1 VSLWEGAAVSA
12 AVTPPVSPAA
22 EQLTAGGTRPRRRW
36 EVWRSPAGQ
45 PGWARPA
52 LLAVAALAAV
62 LYAWNIASVDFAPYY
77 SVAVKSMS
85 ESWKALFYGAFD
97 PAATITI
104 DKLAGAF
111 VPQALS
117 ARVFGFYP
125 WALALPQVVEG
136 VVTVLVMYRAVRRW
150 AGEVPGLLAALLLT
164 LTPIAASV
172 FGHPME
178 DGALT
183 MCLVLAADAWQRAVE
198 TGRLRSLVL
207 SGVWVGLGFQAKML
221 QAWMIL
227 PALFIGYLVAVP
239 WPGSGEMT
247 PEVPSWD
254 LTEEQALASGPRLVT
269 RLWQLAVAG
278 IVMLGVSLSWVLM
291 ITLTPAAD
299 RPYVDGSTDNS
310 VIAAVFGYNGVERFG
325 ISFRGAV
332 ASGPGISAG
341 SEPGGSSNPFGLP
354 TGVFKLLS
362 GWYGPQAGWLYPLA
376 GLGLVAGLYLT
387 RWARRGNPVRCALLM
402 WGIWLCT
409 AGLVFSVMTTIPH
422 TAYLAMLAPP
432 VAALAAAGIYMLV
445 LVYRA
450 GRPSGWLLPVAVV
463 VEVLWADFLWRSYRG
478 FLPWALT
485 AAGVAAVVAAALLVT
500 ARLVRRF
507 PRRVADV
514 ALGLGIAAM
523 LAAPAT
529 WTASVLDVK
538 YAGTSFDASA
548 GPPQGHGLFSA
559 LRGPVLGEAFGS
571 TQTLT
576 PQTQA
581 IYDYVS
587 SHRDGATYLLAVP
600 SWTEASR
607 FIMASGQ
614 EAMPLGGFSGTV
626 RTPTLARVQYLVRT
640 GQLRFFWFGWFGGVG
655 TGGADLESGTVG
667 AIVSWVRGS
676 CTQVPAAAYGNPPD
690 DFGGA
695 FGGATLYECT
705 SAPNP

>member
-1 VSLWEGAAVSA
+1 MSA
-12 AVTPPVSPAA
+12 AVTPPVTPATQRA
-22 EQLTAGGTRPRRRW
+22 SSGVTRPRRRW
-36 EVWRSPAGQ
+36 QVWRSPAGQ

-62 LYAWNIASVDFAPYY
+62 LYAWNIAGVDYAPYY

-85 ESWKALFYGAFD
+85 ESWRAFFYGAFD

-117 ARVFGFYP
+117 ARIFGFHP
-125 WALALPQVVEG
+125 WSLVLPQVVEG
-136 VVTVLVMYRAVRRW
+136 VVTVLVMYRAVRQW

-164 LTPIAASV
+164 LTPIVASV

-178 DGALT
+178 DGALL
-183 MCLVLAADAWQRAVE
+183 MCLVLAADAWQRAVV
-198 TGRLRSLVL
+198 TGRLRWLVL

-227 PALFIGYLVAVP
+227 PALFIGYLVAAP
-239 WPGSGEMT
+239 QP
-247 PEVPSWD
+247 
-254 LTEEQALASGPRLVT
+254 GPRLVT

-278 IVMLGVSLSWVLM
+278 VAMLAVSLSWVVLF
-291 ITLTPAAD
+291 TVTPAAD
-299 RPYVDGSTDNS
+299 RPWVDGSTDNS
-310 VIAAVFGYNGVERFG
+310 VVAMIFGYNGVERFG
-325 ISFRGAV
+325 ISFHGAV
-332 ASGPGISAG
+332 SSGPGISG
-341 SEPGGSSNPFGLP
+341 PGNPFGLP
-354 TGVFKLLS
+354 VGVFKLLS

-387 RWARRGNPVRCALLM
+387 RWARRGNPVRCGFLM

-409 AGLVFSVMTTIPH
+409 AVLAFSVMTTLPH

-432 VAALAAAGIYMLV
+432 VAALAAAGICMLV
-445 LVYRA
+445 HVYRA
-450 GRPSGWLLPVAVV
+450 GRRAGWLLPAAVLA
-463 VEVLWADFLWRSYRG
+463 EVLWADFLWRGYRS

-485 AAGVAAVVAAALLVT
+485 DAMAAGVAAAVILVVA
-500 ARLVRRF
+500 RLAHRF
-507 PRRVADV
+507 PRRLADLAV
-514 ALGLGIAAM
+514 ALGVAAM

-529 WTASVLDVK
+529 WAASVLDVN

-548 GPPQGHGLFSA
+548 GPAEGHGLFTV
-559 LRGPVLGEAFGS
+559 LRGPVLGGAFGS
-571 TQTLT
+571 SQTLT

-587 SHRDGATYLLAVP
+587 ARRDGAAYLLAVT

-607 FIMASGQ
+607 FILATGQ

-626 RTPTLARVQYLVRT
+626 RTPTLARVQDLVAT
-640 GQLRFFWFGWFGGVG
+640 GQLRFFWFGWFGGAG
-655 TGGADLESGTVG
+655 TGGADQTAGTVG
-667 AIVSWVRGS
+667 QIVSWVRS
-676 CTQVPAAAYGNPPD
+676 TCAAVPAAAYGNPPD

-695 FGGATLYECT
+695 FGGSVLYECT
-705 SAPNP
+705 SAG